1 MKAIFAMVE
10 EEIEEPSDHW
20 KDEKF
25 VAELERR
32 ETAYRNGTAKN
43 FTLDQAVANARA
55 SVKKV
60 KNK

>member
-1 MKAIFAMVE
+1 MSK

-25 VAELERR
+25 AAELERR